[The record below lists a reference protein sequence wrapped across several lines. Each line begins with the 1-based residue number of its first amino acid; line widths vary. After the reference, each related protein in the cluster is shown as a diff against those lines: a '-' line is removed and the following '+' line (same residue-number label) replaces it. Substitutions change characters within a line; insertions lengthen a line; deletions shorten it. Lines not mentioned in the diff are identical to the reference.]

1 MSGTAPPVLD
11 IRGLTIA
18 LPSGADRALAVD
30 RAGFSVNASEIVC
43 LVGESGSGKSVIAQ
57 ATMGLLP
64 AALRAAGGQ
73 VLVDRKT
80 FAKVEEMVES
90 SAVGPLILKGLSHP
104 IAAFSVGRLTGP

>member
-1 MSGTAPPVLD
+1 MGAAAPAVLD
-11 IRGLTIA
+11 VRGLTIA

-64 AALRAAGGQ
+64 AALRATGGQ
-73 VLVDRKT
+73 VLLD
-80 FAKVEEMVES
+80 
-90 SAVGPLILKGLSHP
+90 G
-104 IAAFSVGRLTGP
+104 GRLVHGRHAKGCYLAPFIYRMEHRPSVRSIRRRR